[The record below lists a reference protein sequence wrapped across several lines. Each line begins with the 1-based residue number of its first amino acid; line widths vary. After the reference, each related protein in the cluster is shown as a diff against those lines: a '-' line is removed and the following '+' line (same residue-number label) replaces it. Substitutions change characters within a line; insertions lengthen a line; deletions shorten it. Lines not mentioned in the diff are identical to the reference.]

1 MNDKSRNNAVVHFEM
16 PAHDRARVKKFYEE
30 AFSWEMEQMGQDY
43 GNYVMAMTAKSDQNG
58 PLEKGMINGGF
69 FDYQDK
75 PGWNAPHLV
84 IQVENLDES
93 IEKVKKSGGEIMGD
107 KQDIPMVGTYVSFK
121 DSEENVVGMLQPPAE
136 QK

>member
-16 PAHDRARVKKFYEE
+16 PAHDKARVSKFYTDV
-30 AFSWEMEQMGQDY
+30 FGWEMQQLDEDF
-43 GNYVMAMTAKSDQNG
+43 GNYVMAMTTKSDKDG

-84 IQVENLDES
+84 IQVENLEES
-93 IEKVKKSGGEIMGD
+93 MKKVTDSGGKIEGKPEEIP
-107 KQDIPMVGTYVSFK
+107 QVGTYVSFT
-121 DSEENVVGMLQPPAE
+121 DSEGNVVGMLQPPN
-136 QK
+136 Q